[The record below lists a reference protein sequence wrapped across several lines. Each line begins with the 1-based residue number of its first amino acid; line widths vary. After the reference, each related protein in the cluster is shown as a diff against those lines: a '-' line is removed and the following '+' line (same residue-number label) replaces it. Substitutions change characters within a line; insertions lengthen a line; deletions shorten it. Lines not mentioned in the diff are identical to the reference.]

1 MLIGSEEK
9 NNIMSTVII
18 LLYLML
24 FLIKMKL
31 IVTYKIPIKHYSYN
45 HLIFFINLLK
55 KGFH

>member
-1 MLIGSEEK
+1 MLVGSEER

-31 IVTYKIPIKHYSYN
+31 LVTYKIPIKHYLYN